1 MKNFTMTQP
10 TGINTCVTNVR
21 TSGRVVH
28 LGVGEVMGA
37 AQDHF
42 GGAIRLVS
50 LEHAVS
56 PPRERPH
63 NRASPLWRR
72 SRAPAPDPTALAT

>member
-1 MKNFTMTQP
+1 MSLMFE
-10 TGINTCVTNVR
+10 R
-21 TSGRVVH
+21 AVVSCAS
-28 LGVGEVMGA
+28 GVGEVVGA

-42 GGAIRLVS
+42 WGAIRLVS

-63 NRASPLWRR
+63 NRASTPVATV
-72 SRAPAPDPTALAT
+72 SRTCARLHRTSYIDRQQ

>member
-1 MKNFTMTQP
+1 MSLMFEQAVVS
-10 TGINTCVTNVR
+10 C
-21 TSGRVVH
+21 TS
-28 LGVGEVMGA
+28 GVGEVVGA

-56 PPRERPH
+56 PPRSAHIIARP
-63 NRASPLWRR
+63 PLWRR
-72 SRAPAPDPTALAT
+72 SRAPAQDPTALAT

>member
-1 MKNFTMTQP
+1 MSLMFEQAVVS
-10 TGINTCVTNVR
+10 C
-21 TSGRVVH
+21 TSGVWEVV
-28 LGVGEVMGA
+28 GA

-56 PPRERPH
+56 PHLGSAHH
-63 NRASPLWRR
+63 NRASPPVATV
-72 SRAPAPDPTALAT
+72 SRTCARPHRTSYIDRQQ